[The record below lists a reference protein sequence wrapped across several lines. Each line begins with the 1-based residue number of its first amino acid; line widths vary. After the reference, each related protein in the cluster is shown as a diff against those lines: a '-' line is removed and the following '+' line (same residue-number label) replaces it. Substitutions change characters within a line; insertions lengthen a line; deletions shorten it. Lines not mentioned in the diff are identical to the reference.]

1 MTSTA
6 RESYADAQPVG
17 FSSGRPVSRTPESH
31 MLQSRMPWKRTL
43 SDMGKGI
50 LFFVLLGPPLG
61 GLSLTLTMLVLELAQ
76 GARIQADDLLV
87 LLLIPIIAYPFGA
100 IPAALTG
107 LVLGAIRDRLRGW
120 RGAVLGGAV
129 GYLVTLGLL
138 QLLEAGRALDASLFG
153 FAATGLFA
161 AAVLAPVFAKRWSER
176 VNRARDTGAA
186 NGNAE
191 PDATTA
197 SPHA

>member
-1 MTSTA
+1 MTSTTHDP
-6 RESYADAQPVG
+6 SADAQSVAPL
-17 FSSGRPVSRTPESH
+17 SGMPVSRIRE
-31 MLQSRMPWKRTL
+31 SRMSHRRTL

-61 GLSLTLTMLVLELAQ
+61 GLSLTLTMLVVELAQ
-76 GARIQADDLLV
+76 GERIQADDLLV

-120 RGAVLGGAV
+120 RGALLGGAA
-129 GYLVTLGLL
+129 GYLVTLALL
-138 QLLEAGRALDASLFG
+138 QLLEPGRALDATLFG
-153 FAATGLFA
+153 FATTGLFA

-176 VNRARDTGAA
+176 LNCGRDAGSA
-186 NGNAE
+186 NDSAK
-191 PDATTA
+191 PDTATP